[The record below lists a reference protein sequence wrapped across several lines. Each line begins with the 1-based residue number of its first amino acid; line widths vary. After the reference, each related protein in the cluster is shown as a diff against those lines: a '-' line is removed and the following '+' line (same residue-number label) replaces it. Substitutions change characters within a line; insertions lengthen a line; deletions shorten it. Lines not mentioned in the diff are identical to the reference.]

1 MSTAE
6 FEKAAED
13 IKNLTQ
19 RPTNEELLELYG
31 LYKQATMGDCNTER
45 PGMFD
50 PKGRAKWD
58 SWNGR
63 KGMSKADAEKKYVEL
78 ANSLLAKYST

>member
-1 MSTAE
+1 MSAEE
-6 FEKAAED
+6 FEKAAAD
-13 IKNLTQ
+13 IKGLTE

-31 LYKQATMGDCNTER
+31 LYKQATVGDCNTDS

-58 SWNGR
+58 NWNSL
-63 KGMSKADAEKKYVEL
+63 KGTSKEEAQRKYVEF
-78 ANSLLAKYST
+78 ANSLLAKYKS